1 MALAVLVVDGDI
13 DALASVRAVLS
24 GEDYA
29 VREAPNGRR
38 ALQRIMADPP
48 NLLITEILMPDGDGI
63 ELISAART
71 NYPEMR
77 IIAVSNR
84 RFLGDLDLLNLASK
98 LGANAV
104 LNKPVQVE
112 TLIATIKRLLGT
124 AAP

>member
-24 GEDYA
+24 GGDYA
-29 VREAPNGRR
+29 VREAPNGHR

-104 LNKPVQVE
+104 LNKPIQAE
-112 TLIATIKRLLGT
+112 TLLATIKRLLGT
-124 AAP
+124 VAP